1 MAEPLVPS
9 MVAHLADVKA
19 DVKVVPSV
27 VESVVWL
34 VVEWVAAL
42 AGSLVVL
49 RAVLLDHQMVDV
61 LAGWSVD
68 DLVDQW
74 VD

>member
-1 MAEPLVPS
+1 MAERLVPS

-19 DVKVVPSV
+19 DVKAATLVVASAV
-27 VESVVWL
+27 RL

-42 AGSLVVL
+42 VGLLAVL
-49 RAVLLDHQMVDV
+49 RAVLWDHQMVDV

-68 DLVDQW
+68 DLADQW